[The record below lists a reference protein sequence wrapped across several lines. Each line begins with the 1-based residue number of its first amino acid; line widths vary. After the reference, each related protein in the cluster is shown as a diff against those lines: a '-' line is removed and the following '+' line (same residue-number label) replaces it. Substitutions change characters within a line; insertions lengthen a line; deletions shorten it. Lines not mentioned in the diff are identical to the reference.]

1 MINKLAHFIHSNFL
15 ILLLTSYLLATFA
28 PQFGLFLRHINFGVI
43 SWPDGS
49 TLKVSLS
56 VVMLSMLLFNAG
68 FGFKINELKS
78 LKKQPGI
85 ILTGF
90 LANLLTPLLLVYVI
104 HFLILNWHNFDEL
117 QNLLVGLALVAS
129 MPIAGSS
136 TAWAQNSDGNLSLS
150 LGLVILSTFASPI
163 TTPLILKCFGFFT
176 TGEYS
181 QSLFEL
187 SKHGTNA
194 FLILAVVIPSIL
206 GILVKLSQKQ
216 ANSSKAGSSAVKLLN
231 LINLLLLNYSNA
243 SLSLPGTIAK
253 PDWDYYIL
261 ILLVT
266 SVLCLVAFAI
276 GYLIAKL
283 FKSPKADMA
292 SLMFGLGMNNN
303 GTGLVLASLV
313 LSNRPNVMLPLIFY
327 TLVQQIIAAI
337 IDKYYLNKIA

>member
-1 MINKLAHFIHSNFL
+1 M
-15 ILLLTSYLLATFA
+15 
-28 PQFGLFLRHINFGVI
+28 
-43 SWPDGS
+43 
-49 TLKVSLS
+49 
-56 VVMLSMLLFNAG
+56 
-68 FGFKINELKS
+68 
-78 LKKQPGI
+78 
-85 ILTGF
+85 
-90 LANLLTPLLLVYVI
+90 
-104 HFLILNWHNFDEL
+104 
-117 QNLLVGLALVAS
+117 
-129 MPIAGSS
+129 
-136 TAWAQNSDGNLSLS
+136 
-150 LGLVILSTFASPI
+150 
-163 TTPLILKCFGFFT
+163 
-176 TGEYS
+176 
-181 QSLFEL
+181 
-187 SKHGTNA
+187 
-194 FLILAVVIPSIL
+194 VIPSIL